1 MLRHFYLKRSL
12 LTLVE
17 VEAQIMDLLSGS
29 RVSKFVVDHSL
40 TEGLRTSLPRCDE
53 RNE

>member
-1 MLRHFYLKRSL
+1 
-12 LTLVE
+12 
-17 VEAQIMDLLSGS
+17 MDLLSGS

-40 TEGLRTSLPRCDE
+40 TEGLRISLPHCDE